1 MGFNSEFK
9 GLMSIVPPGS
19 LRFWREFKGKLCP
32 MPRYQ
37 FRFGK
42 IDIAVL
48 CNDNEQFAV
57 TVVLSEC
64 YVTSRL

>member
-1 MGFNSEFK
+1 
-9 GLMSIVPPGS
+9 
-19 LRFWREFKGKLCP
+19 

-37 FRFGK
+37 FKFGK

-48 CNDNEQFAV
+48 CNDNEQFAI